1 MAVLYSGQ
9 GVMSARHDASYKML
23 FSMPEMVRDLIMGF
37 IPDEWLHSLDYST
50 LEKMPGSYVTDDLR
64 QRHGDVVWRV
74 RADGEWI
81 YLYLLIEFQHR
92 VDAYMPVR
100 MLGYVTLLYQ
110 ELIRRKE
117 LAQRNLLP
125 PILPIVIYHGNR
137 RWTAAT
143 DVADLLPSVPG
154 QVADYMPSMR
164 YCLLDISTYSPDQV
178 EHMQNLMAAVIR
190 IEQAENWEAIIA
202 LTKQLQAWLQD
213 QPETRRTLT
222 IWIRELL
229 YSRSRQHIMLPEIHD
244 LEELNMTLAERF
256 IQWEKELGQ
265 KGYLEGMERGIEQGI
280 EKGIEQGL
288 QKGIQSGEA
297 RVLERLLIQRFGA
310 LPADIHARI
319 STAPPELLEAWS
331 LRVLEAR
338 TLEEVLGNQH

>member
-1 MAVLYSGQ
+1 
-9 GVMSARHDASYKML
+9 MSARHDASYKML

-81 YLYLLIEFQHR
+81 YLYLLIEFQYR

-100 MLGYVTLLYQ
+100 MLGYISLLYQ
-110 ELIRRKE
+110 DLIRRKD
-117 LAQRNLLP
+117 LVQRSLLP
-125 PILPIVIYHGNR
+125 PILPIVIYHGDR

-143 DVADLLPSVPG
+143 DVADLLPAVPG
-154 QVADYMPSMR
+154 QVADYLPRMR
-164 YCLLDISTYSPDQV
+164 YCLLDISTYSPDQF

-190 IEQAENWEAIIA
+190 LEQAENWEAIIA

-213 QPETRRTLT
+213 RPEVRRTFT

-229 YSRSRQHIMLPEIHD
+229 HTRSRQHIMLPEIHD

-265 KGYLEGMERGIEQGI
+265 KGYLEGMEQGIEQGW
-280 EKGIEQGL
+280 EQGL

-297 RVLERLLIQRFGA
+297 RLLERQLAQRFGA
-310 LPADIHARI
+310 LPPDVHARI

-331 LRVLEAR
+331 LRVLDAR